1 MKIVWVAEIAV
12 VRGHNADISVI
23 GIMNAGIPVR
33 QVLFVV
39 LNQVTNDMV
48 TVSLDTTDLMRGAE
62 AGAGVIAAE
71 IVGEFHVLFS
81 RSAF

>member
-1 MKIVWVAEIAV
+1 M
-12 VRGHNADISVI
+12 
-23 GIMNAGIPVR
+23 
-33 QVLFVV
+33 V